1 MEAVR
6 KYAAENPGIQFSP
19 TAKFAETSLRA
30 VDLDYSNAPYV
41 VFTGRIDPV
50 IDAPQPAKTKSK
62 IPKPPTPGMLATFY
76 VTLVTRVNY
85 QGELNKLMTVVT
97 DSTHLDLNP
106 RLDLIDAV
114 DSDGD
119 NRAELLFR
127 KTTDTAASYV
137 LYRMTPFQMTQVFEG
152 GSGN

>member
-1 MEAVR
+1 
-6 KYAAENPGIQFSP
+6 
-19 TAKFAETSLRA
+19 
-30 VDLDYSNAPYV
+30 
-41 VFTGRIDPV
+41 
-50 IDAPQPAKTKSK
+50 
-62 IPKPPTPGMLATFY
+62 MLATFY

-106 RLDLIDAV
+106 KLDLIDAV

-127 KTTDTAASYV
+127 KTTDTGASYV